1 YGIDLGLNRPN
12 LMFLVW
18 PMEHLVESMADLLA
32 FIPKDLTE
40 HSAFVKTLVYLK
52 TCRQAHRACRLCC
65 HLVERQYHNVMYA
78 VTAMSS
84 ESFKDNV
91 MQCFLD
97 GRCRILF
104 ATMAVGMGTDIPD
117 IEQVVVFGVDSLSSA
132 YQKGGCSGHSPSIH
146 ATMI

>member
-1 YGIDLGLNRPN
+1 
-12 LMFLVW
+12 
-18 PMEHLVESMADLLA
+18 
-32 FIPKDLTE
+32 
-40 HSAFVKTLVYLK
+40 
-52 TCRQAHRACRLCC
+52 
-65 HLVERQYHNVMYA
+65 

-132 YQKGGCSGHSPSIH
+132 Y
-146 ATMI
+146 